1 MRPITASDLMN
12 PEILSVPLDMG
23 LLELARF
30 LVDSEISGAP
40 VADDEGRLVGV
51 VSVVDLTRAL
61 ARLAPEE
68 LSQQKVADVMSPG
81 VVWVREEAPVSEVAE
96 LMLERHL
103 HRVLV
108 RRGLDT
114 VGIVSTSDVLGLLVD
129 EPRED

>member
-30 LVDSEISGAP
+30 LVASEITGAP
-40 VADDEGRLVGV
+40 VADAEGRLVGV
-51 VSVVDLTRAL
+51 VSVVDVTRAL
-61 ARLAPEE
+61 ARLVPEE
-68 LSQQKVADVMSPG
+68 LSQQTVADVMSHG
-81 VVWVREEAPVSEVAE
+81 VVWVREEAPVSELAE

-108 RRGLDT
+108 HRGLDT
-114 VGIVSTSDVLGLLVD
+114 VGIVSTSDVLGLLID
-129 EPRED
+129 EPREH

>member
-30 LVDSEISGAP
+30 LVASEISGAP
-40 VADDEGRLVGV
+40 VADAEGRLVGV
-51 VSVVDLTRAL
+51 VSVVDVTRAL
-61 ARLAPEE
+61 ARLIPEE
-68 LSQQKVADVMSPG
+68 LSQQTVADVMSHG
-81 VVWVREEAPVSEVAE
+81 VVWVREEAPVSELAE

-108 RRGLDT
+108 HRGLET
-114 VGIVSTSDVLGLLVD
+114 VGIVSTSDVLGLLID
-129 EPRED
+129 EPREH

>member
-30 LVDSEISGAP
+30 LVASEITGAP
-40 VADDEGRLVGV
+40 VADAEGRLVGV
-51 VSVVDLTRAL
+51 VSVVDVTRAL
-61 ARLAPEE
+61 ARLVPEE
-68 LSQQKVADVMSPG
+68 LSQQTVADVMSHG
-81 VVWVREEAPVSEVAE
+81 VVWVREEAPVSELAE

-108 RRGLDT
+108 HRGLET
-114 VGIVSTSDVLGLLVD
+114 VGIVSTSDVLGLLID
-129 EPRED
+129 EPREH